1 MVKIIVDKGR
11 HLFAIVFYAPP
22 DQIDEA
28 HQSLRNELS
37 FLNDRFGSCPLI
49 IMGDFN
55 QTPKAKRI
63 QFLEESFRLETAG
76 SFTQG
81 TRQNRIIDFFMTRD
95 LSLTDL
101 HVG

>member
-22 DQIDEA
+22 DQIEEA
-28 HQSLRNELS
+28 HQSLRNELT
-37 FLNDRFGSCPLI
+37 FLNDRFGTSPII

-63 QFLEESFRLETAG
+63 QFLEERFRLEAAG
-76 SFTQG
+76 PLPRG
-81 TRQNRIIDFFMTRD
+81 RD
-95 LSLTDL
+95 KI
-101 HVG
+101 